1 MRQKKLYRAIEKIAS
16 EQYETSKDMLQ
27 EILIQIKNDKSTNI
41 TGGRIWQL
49 DPKRK
54 GYKLLF
60 QVGTDS
66 MIDKNFILKIADYP
80 IFEQITKF
88 RTVLAKETNKI
99 LISKGIYFYSASG
112 VGSKIK
118 VNGKTYYE
126 YLLALNSE
134 SIDEELR
141 YTLNIVATILTSKIR
156 ERRITRSAQNLKEV
170 IYKARELQKSIL
182 PEHEY
187 NFNSY
192 QIFGV
197 TVPSEIIGGDFF
209 DYLQIGLDE
218 ERLGIT
224 VGDAA
229 SKGLSAA
236 AEAMYISGA
245 IRMGSFFQMKISPM
259 MFRLNNLVNKIFSD
273 EKFSSLFYGEISSDK
288 KGLFL
293 YANAGHNPP
302 MFYSSQK
309 KIIHYLEPTGTLLG
323 VASNSRFDTDSINFK
338 PGDVLVVF
346 SDGIVEA
353 ANDKFEFFGE
363 KKLENIILKYHESTP
378 REIVYKILEE
388 VQTFSTNDSKYQD
401 DKTVVVI
408 KRFESNNGN

>member
-1 MRQKKLYRAIEKIAS
+1 MRQKKLYRTIEKAAS
-16 EQYETSKDMLQ
+16 EQFNSSKDLLHKVLLQ
-27 EILIQIKNDKSTNI
+27 ILSDSSTNI
-41 TGGRIWQL
+41 TGGRVWEL
-49 DPKRK
+49 DSKK
-54 GYKLLF
+54 KAYKLLF
-60 QVGTDS
+60 QEGKIAKIDS
-66 MIDKNFILKIADYP
+66 SFLLKIKDYP
-80 IFEQITKF
+80 ILEQITKF

-99 LISKGIYFYSASG
+99 LLSKGIYFYSASG
-112 VGSKIK
+112 IGSKIRINDK
-118 VNGKTYYE
+118 YYYE
-126 YLLALNSE
+126 YMIAFNSN

-141 YTLNIVATILTSKIR
+141 YTLNIVATICTSKIR
-156 ERRITRSAQNLKEV
+156 ERRISQSAKNLKED
-170 IYKARELQKSIL
+170 IIKARELQKSIL

-187 NFNSY
+187 NFQNY

-209 DYLQIGLDE
+209 DYLQIGFDE
-218 ERLGIT
+218 DRLGIT

-245 IRMGSFFQMKISPM
+245 IRMASFFQMKISPM

-273 EKFSSLFYGEISSDK
+273 EKFSSLFYGEISSDS

-302 MFYSSQK
+302 MFFSKRQK
-309 KIIHYLEPTGTLLG
+309 KIYYLEPTGALLG
-323 VASNSRFDTDSINFK
+323 VAPNSRFETDSINFQA
-338 PGDVLVVF
+338 GDFLVIF

-363 KKLENIILKYHESTP
+363 KKLEDIIKKNHLLSP

-388 VQTFSTNDSKYQD
+388 VQIFSTNESKYQD
-401 DKTVVVI
+401 DKTVVVV
-408 KRFESNNGN
+408 KRLDNGS

>member
-1 MRQKKLYRAIEKIAS
+1 MRQKKLYKAIEKIAS
-16 EQYETSKDMLQ
+16 AQYETSKDMLQ
-27 EILIQIKNDKSTNI
+27 EILVQIMNEATTKI

-60 QVGTDS
+60 QAGKDS
-66 MIDKNFILKIADYP
+66 KIDKNFILKIADYP
-80 IFEQITKF
+80 IFEQITKY

-112 VGSKIK
+112 VGSRIKINNK
-118 VNGKTYYE
+118 YYYE

-134 SIDEELR
+134 SIDEDLR

-156 ERRITRSAQNLKEV
+156 ERRISRSAQNLKED
-170 IYKARELQKSIL
+170 IFKARELQKSIL

-187 NFNSY
+187 NFYNY

-209 DYLQIGLDE
+209 DYLQIGFDE
-218 ERLGIT
+218 DRLGIT

-302 MFYSSQK
+302 MFFSSKSK
-309 KIIHYLEPTGTLLG
+309 KIHYLEPTGALLG
-323 VASNSRFDTDSINFK
+323 VAPNSRFETDSINFQ
-338 PGDVLVVF
+338 PGDFLVIF

-363 KKLENIILKYHESTP
+363 AKLESIIHKNYNASP

-388 VQTFSTNDSKYQD
+388 VQIFSTNESKYQD

-408 KRFESNNGN
+408 KRLENNGTK

>member
-1 MRQKKLYRAIEKIAS
+1 MQQKKIFRTIEKTAS
-16 EQYETSKDMLQ
+16 AQFNSSKDLLREVLKQ
-27 EILIQIKNDKSTNI
+27 ILSDASNKI
-41 TGGRIWQL
+41 TGGRVWQL
-49 DPKRK
+49 DTKK
-54 GYKLLF
+54 KAYKLLF
-60 QVGTDS
+60 QEGHIAKIDS
-66 MIDKNFILKIADYP
+66 SFLLKIKDYP
-80 IFEQITKF
+80 ILDQITKY
-88 RTVLAKETNKI
+88 RTVLAKETNRV
-99 LISKGIYFYSASG
+99 LLSKGIYFYSASG
-112 VGSKIK
+112 IGSKIK
-118 VNGKTYYE
+118 INDKYYYE
-126 YLLALNSE
+126 YMIAFNSN

-141 YTLNIVATILTSKIR
+141 YTLDIVASICTSKIR
-156 ERRITRSAQNLKEV
+156 ERRISQSAKNLKED
-170 IYKARELQKSIL
+170 IIKARELQKSIL

-187 NFNSY
+187 NFNNY

-209 DYLQIGLDE
+209 DYLQIGFDE
-218 ERLGIT
+218 DRLGIT

-236 AEAMYISGA
+236 AEALYISGA
-245 IRMGSFFQMKISPM
+245 IRMASSFQMKISPM

-302 MFYSSQK
+302 MFYSRRNK
-309 KIIHYLEPTGTLLG
+309 KIIYLEPTGALLG
-323 VASNSRFDTDSINFK
+323 VAPNSRFETDSINFE
-338 PGDVLVVF
+338 PGDFLVIF

-363 KKLENIILKYHESTP
+363 KRLEEIIKKYNNLSP

-388 VQTFSTNDSKYQD
+388 VQIFSTNDSKYQD
-401 DKTVVVI
+401 DKTVVVV
-408 KRFESNNGN
+408 KRLNNEK